1 MKLSTKFI
9 LFIIVIHA
17 VTIALSFYIFRENK
31 IIFIASEFFIVISLM
46 ICWSLYTELIAPLNL
61 LTTGIDAL
69 RDKDFTIKFVETG
82 RYEMDKL
89 IGVYNAMI
97 DQLRTE
103 RTTQQEQHFFL
114 EKLIQTSPTGILI
127 LDFDENIYDLNPKA
141 LSILNID
148 KKELKGR
155 SLSPDDIS
163 RGNREGNRDVAAL
176 HIFDNLLIKS
186 IEKLEKGASTTVNT
200 EGGKKFKIQKSA
212 FIDRGFQRIFVM
224 IEELTTEIFEAE
236 KQAYAKVIRMM
247 AHEVNNSIGAVNSIL
262 DTSQKMEQD
271 VDVANALKIAIE
283 RNDHLNHFMR
293 NFADVIR
300 LPEPR
305 KEVFD
310 IAKLVKNV
318 ATLMEYKAKEKHIDF
333 EFQIKDPLSILAD
346 LGQIEQVL
354 INIIKNAIEAQDK
367 THGFI
372 IFKINN
378 DKRELSII
386 DNGKGISKEVEPL
399 LFSPFFTNKNGGQ
412 GIGLTLIREVLTNH
426 RFTFSLKTENTEGGS
441 QTIFR
446 IFLY

>member
-69 RDKDFTIKFVETG
+69 HDKDFTIKFVETG

-89 IGVYNAMI
+89 IGVYNAML

-103 RTTQQEQHFFL
+103 RTVQQEQYFFL
-114 EKLIQTSPTGILI
+114 DKLIQTSPTGILI

-141 LSILNID
+141 LSILNLD
-148 KKELKGR
+148 KEELKGR
-155 SLSPDDIS
+155 PLSP
-163 RGNREGNRDVAAL
+163 EGNRDVDSL
-176 HIFDNLLIKS
+176 HIFDNLLIKA

-262 DTSQKMEQD
+262 DTTYKMEQD
-271 VDVANALKIAIE
+271 ADVANALKIAIE
-283 RNDHLNHFMR
+283 RNDHLNYFMR

-305 KEVFD
+305 KEAFD
-310 IAKLVKNV
+310 VTMLVKNV

-333 EFQIKDPLSILAD
+333 EFQTNDPLSILAD

-354 INIIKNAIEAQDK
+354 INIVKNAIEAQDK
-367 THGFI
+367 MEGFI
-372 IFKINN
+372 IFKIDNN
-378 DKRELSII
+378 KRELSII
-386 DNGKGISKEVEPL
+386 DNGKGISKDVEPM

-426 RFTFSLKTENTEGGS
+426 GFAFSLKTEKNNENTEGVS
-441 QTIFR
+441 QTIFKI
-446 IFLY
+446 IFV

>member
-31 IIFIASEFFIVISLM
+31 IIFIASELFIVISLM
-46 ICWSLYTELIAPLNL
+46 ICWSLYAELIAPLNL

-69 RDKDFTIKFVETG
+69 HDKDFTIKFVETG

-89 IGVYNAMI
+89 IGVYNAML

-103 RTTQQEQHFFL
+103 RTVQQEQYFFL

-141 LSILNID
+141 LSILNLD
-148 KKELKGR
+148 KEELKGR
-155 SLSPDDIS
+155 PLS
-163 RGNREGNRDVAAL
+163 
-176 HIFDNLLIKS
+176 IFNDLLIKA
-186 IEKLEKGASTTVNT
+186 IEKLDKGASATVNI

-212 FIDRGFQRIFVM
+212 FIDRGFQRVFVM

-262 DTSQKMEQD
+262 DTTHKMERD
-271 VDVANALKIAIE
+271 TDVAHALKIAIE
-283 RNDHLNHFMR
+283 RNDHLNYFMR

-305 KEVFD
+305 KETFD
-310 IAKLVKNV
+310 LTVLVKNV
-318 ATLMEYKAKEKHIDF
+318 ATLMEFKAKEKSILF
-333 EFQIKDPLSILAD
+333 EFELPNDPLSILAD
-346 LGQIEQVL
+346 LSQIEQVL
-354 INIIKNAIEAQDK
+354 INIVKNAIEAQDK
-367 THGFI
+367 TSGVI
-372 IFKINN
+372 LFKLNK
-378 DKRELSII
+378 DKRELLII
-386 DNGKGISKEVEPL
+386 DNGKGISKDVEPM

-426 RFTFSLKTENTEGGS
+426 GFAFSLSNRKEGGVVFK
-441 QTIFR
+441 IVF
-446 IFLY
+446 

>member
-127 LDFDENIYDLNPKA
+127 LDFDENIYDLNQKA
-141 LSILNID
+141 LSILGVN

-155 SLSPDDIS
+155 PLSIS
-163 RGNREGNRDVAAL
+163 N
-176 HIFDNLLIKS
+176 NLLIKS

-200 EGGKKFKIQKSA
+200 EGGKKFKIQKSS

-247 AHEVNNSIGAVNSIL
+247 AHEVNNSVGAVNSIL

-305 KEVFD
+305 KETFD

-354 INIIKNAIEAQDK
+354 INIIKNSIEAQDK
-367 THGFI
+367 TEGFI
-372 IFKINN
+372 IFKIDN

-426 RFTFSLKTENTEGGS
+426 GFTFSLKTENTEGGS

>member
-31 IIFIASEFFIVISLM
+31 LIFIASEFFIVISLM

-69 RDKDFTIKFVETG
+69 RDKDFSIKFVETG

-89 IGVYNAMI
+89 IGVYNAML

-103 RTTQQEQHFFL
+103 RTVQQEQHFFL

-141 LSILNID
+141 SNILNLD
-148 KKELKGR
+148 KKQFKGR
-155 SLSPDDIS
+155 PLS
-163 RGNREGNRDVAAL
+163 
-176 HIFDNLLIKS
+176 IFDNLLIKA

-262 DTSQKMEQD
+262 DTVGHYLPPLGGTRGADAE
-271 VDVANALKIAIE
+271 VANALKIAIE

-305 KEVFD
+305 KEHFD
-310 IAKLVKNV
+310 LTVLVKNV
-318 ATLMEYKAKEKHIDF
+318 ATLMEYKAKEKHISFD
-333 EFQIKDPLSILAD
+333 FQIEHPLSPEGNRDVAALHILAD

-354 INIIKNAIEAQDK
+354 INIVKNAVEAQDK
-367 THGFI
+367 TSGFI
-372 IFKINN
+372 QFKIDK

-386 DNGKGISKEVEPL
+386 DNGKGIPKEIEPM

-426 RFTFSLKTENTEGGS
+426 GFAFSLNNRKEGGV
-441 QTIFR
+441 IFK
-446 IFLY
+446 IVF

>member
-69 RDKDFTIKFVETG
+69 HDKDFTIKFVETG

-89 IGVYNAMI
+89 IGVYNAML

-103 RTTQQEQHFFL
+103 RTTQQEQYFFL

-141 LSILNID
+141 LSILNLD

-155 SLSPDDIS
+155 PLS
-163 RGNREGNRDVAAL
+163 
-176 HIFDNLLIKS
+176 IFNDLLIKA
-186 IEKLEKGASTTVNT
+186 IAKLEKGASTTVNT

-247 AHEVNNSIGAVNSIL
+247 AHEVNNSVGAVNSIL
-262 DTSQKMEQD
+262 DTSHKMEQD
-271 VDVANALKIAIE
+271 VEVANALKVAIE
-283 RNDHLNHFMR
+283 RNDHLNYFMR

-305 KEVFD
+305 KEAFD
-310 IAKLVKNV
+310 IAILVKNV
-318 ATLMEYKAKEKHIDF
+318 ATLMEYKAKEKGVLF
-333 EFQIKDPLSILAD
+333 EFELPNDPLSPEGNRDVAALHILAD
-346 LGQIEQVL
+346 LSQIEQVL
-354 INIIKNAIEAQDK
+354 INIVKNAIEAQDK
-367 THGFI
+367 TEGFI
-372 IFKINN
+372 RFKLDKN
-378 DKRELSII
+378 KRELSII
-386 DNGKGISKEVEPL
+386 DNGKGISKDVEPM

-426 RFTFSLKTENTEGGS
+426 GFAFSLSNRKEGGV
-441 QTIFR
+441 IFKI
-446 IFLY
+446 IF

>member
-89 IGVYNAMI
+89 IGVYNAML

-127 LDFDENIYDLNPKA
+127 LDFDEKIYDLNPKA
-141 LSILNID
+141 LSILNLD

-155 SLSPDDIS
+155 PLS
-163 RGNREGNRDVAAL
+163 
-176 HIFDNLLIKS
+176 IFDNLLIKS

-262 DTSQKMEQD
+262 DTSHKMEQD
-271 VDVANALKIAIE
+271 AEVAHALKIAIE

-305 KEVFD
+305 KETFD
-310 IAKLVKNV
+310 IAYLVKNV
-318 ATLMEYKAKEKHIDF
+318 ASLMEYKAREKNISF
-333 EFQIKDPLSILAD
+333 EFQIEYPLSILAD

-367 THGFI
+367 THSFI
-372 IFKINN
+372 IFKIDN

-426 RFTFSLKTENTEGGS
+426 GFAFSLKTEENRGNTEGVS
-441 QTIFR
+441 QTIFK
-446 IFLY
+446 IKF

>member
-127 LDFDENIYDLNPKA
+127 LDFDENIYDLNQKA
-141 LSILNID
+141 LSILGVN

-155 SLSPDDIS
+155 PLSIS
-163 RGNREGNRDVAAL
+163 N
-176 HIFDNLLIKS
+176 NLLIKS

-200 EGGKKFKIQKSA
+200 EGGKKFKIQKSS

-247 AHEVNNSIGAVNSIL
+247 AHEVNNSVGAVNSIL

-305 KEVFD
+305 KETFD

-354 INIIKNAIEAQDK
+354 INIIKNSIEAQDK
-367 THGFI
+367 TEGFI
-372 IFKINN
+372 IFKIDN